1 MRWRRKDTSSVSLE
15 VLQAQQLK
23 EIGLHLQQQRQA
35 LGLSLDDMAG
45 KTLIQRR
52 LLDALESADSAGLP
66 EPVYIR
72 GFIQRYSTALGL
84 DGPAIAS
91 VFPLEAAI
99 KPVMTPFWSQTSA
112 QLRPIHLYGIYAALV
127 AASIHGL
134 SSTMGQINTQAMG
147 PVSAEQVAQANGL
160 KLRSDRVATAAAGSQ
175 VAAGNAS
182 GTALDAAFPLAGKAT
197 VVLGASQLLE
207 AVSNQLPKPKVDAVA
222 VAGVQV
228 KLTLKDESW
237 LKVVVDGRT
246 AFEGT
251 MKQGAQQTWQGNQK
265 VSVTAGNAGGVL
277 VALNNQPAKPLGSEG
292 QVQEVT
298 YSPNQVAMGQSQ
310 MGLAG
315 MTGAGLGAVA
325 DRLR

>member
-23 EIGLHLQQQRQA
+23 EIGLHLQHHRQA
-35 LGLSLDDMAG
+35 LGLSADDMAG
-45 KTLIQRR
+45 RTLIQRR
-52 LLDALESADSAGLP
+52 LLEALESADSEGLP

-72 GFIQRYSTALGL
+72 GFIQRYATALGL

-99 KPVMTPFWSQTSA
+99 KPVTTPFWSQTSA

-127 AASIHGL
+127 AASINGL
-134 SSTMGQINTQAMG
+134 SVTMSRING
-147 PVSAEQVAQANGL
+147 PVSGPVSPEQVASANGL
-160 KLRSDRVATAAAGSQ
+160 QLKAQPLANAQPVSPAAR
-175 VAAGNAS
+175 
-182 GTALDAAFPLAGKAT
+182 TALDAAFPLAGKAT
-197 VVLGASQLLE
+197 VMTGASQLLA
-207 AVSNQLPKPKVDAVA
+207 AVTDQLPKPKAEA
-222 VAGVQV
+222 TSAAGVQV

-298 YSPNQVAMGQSQ
+298 YSQNQVAMTQV
-310 MGLAG
+310 GLAG
-315 MTGAGLGAVA
+315 VTGVGLGTVA
-325 DRLR
+325 DRLH